1 MIIYAITSSE
11 YAPPVAY
18 YKSKGAAQW
27 ALENKIE
34 FDSESEYVI
43 EIEVI
48 E

>member
-18 YKSKGAAQW
+18 YTNKATAQW
-27 ALENKIE
+27 DLENKIE
-34 FDSESEYVI
+34 FDKDLEYII
-43 EIEVI
+43 EIEVV